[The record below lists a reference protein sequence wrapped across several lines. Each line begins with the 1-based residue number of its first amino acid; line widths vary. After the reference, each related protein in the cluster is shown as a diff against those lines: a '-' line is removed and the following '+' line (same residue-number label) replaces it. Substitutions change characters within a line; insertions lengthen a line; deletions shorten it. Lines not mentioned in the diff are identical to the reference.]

1 MIPNLQGGFV
11 DNCRE
16 IVRRMIFHDVNP
28 VMYNWI
34 MIILRPRFDRGCF
47 FFLWTSCCWEGNAK
61 GLKTETGFQDSM
73 YLCVT
78 WCAGLCVRGARAFS
92 LFVVK

>member
-1 MIPNLQGGFV
+1 MVIPNLQGGFV

-47 FFLWTSCCWEGNAK
+47 FSLDKLLLGRECKRFEDRNWFSGFHVFVRDMVCGLVCAWRARVFFVCC
-61 GLKTETGFQDSM
+61 
-73 YLCVT
+73 
-78 WCAGLCVRGARAFS
+78 
-92 LFVVK
+92 

>member
-1 MIPNLQGGFV
+1 MVIPNLQGGFV

-47 FFLWTSCCWEGNAK
+47 FFSGQVVVGK
-61 GLKTETGFQDSM
+61 GMQK
-73 YLCVT
+73 V
-78 WCAGLCVRGARAFS
+78 
-92 LFVVK
+92 